1 MHGTSNHGKGSR
13 VRFEKLTIHG
23 FGPFPKTETIDFGQL
38 SSAGLF
44 LITGPIGAGKTTM
57 LDAICF
63 ALYGQTTGEGQ
74 ASGVLDG
81 RSGTELRCSRSAPD
95 QETKVELIFRVKDSY
110 YKIERSPEYSR
121 PKRRGEGSTRTP
133 ASVHLYR
140 WDTSAKISPSDP
152 VALVDQNLCWKPIS
166 SRIAEVA
173 SEVESITGFN
183 AEQFRRVIVIPQ
195 GRFRDV
201 LISPHDER
209 QDLLK
214 KIFGTEVFERFSV
227 KTMECEQR
235 RKAAW
240 LDHQRAFE
248 DLLAQFP
255 WTNGLTG
262 EEIQSRIDAELQ
274 SAEEQLAAAEIQK
287 NDWALK
293 LAESNRALGEAQ
305 AIVRLCES
313 IQLEEAKRQKAESQ
327 LSELERIRPEWE
339 DAKAAAMIAEKLNR
353 FRSIERQ
360 RQQNADALETLVS
373 RSVDVKKD
381 SENKQL
387 DLQKANQEYEKVGDI
402 NLRLGQIAEK
412 EQQVQQDKKRWLNA
426 EQAVKNA
433 KANATKTFEE
443 CRNLEQQRPKVEN
456 ALAESKYKYEA
467 AMARFH
473 AGSAARLAATLA
485 SGEACPVCGSH
496 EHPNP
501 AISTERIPSEDEL
514 RLLQD
519 AMNCEN
525 DELQRLSLALATTRE
540 QEQNHQKALVAA
552 QEALSETPPPSDITE
567 LLCESQSLTS
577 LRTGIVKAKELSE
590 REARAA
596 TERWNKI
603 ELEIAQKKATIET
616 LHSQA
621 TIARIELDSEL
632 QQSSLKTEDAV
643 DAAARETEWISK
655 IEREVNTA
663 TNALQAAASSLAA
676 LRSTLG
682 ERTLPDMQ
690 QLMSNHA
697 AISSAVM
704 DIESSTAAAKQVR
717 DTLSTFKSQYAER
730 QQQRTSSEKEYQ
742 TALTLSQMV
751 NGKTPGGDRV
761 SLHSWVLASVMEQ
774 VLAQA
779 TNILRHMTRGRYELI
794 RSTNTSGG
802 TGQKGLEIAVSDTWN
817 GTTRPART
825 LSGGETFLAS
835 LALSLALAQ
844 TAASYQG
851 GRPLETVFIDEGF
864 GSLDAE
870 SLEAAVSAL
879 TSLRDQGR
887 VVGIISH
894 VDEMRRTIG
903 TQLRFTRTGET
914 VQTEIIG

>member
-1 MHGTSNHGKGSR
+1 M
-13 VRFEKLTIHG
+13 RFERLTIHG
-23 FGPFPKTETIDFGQL
+23 FGPFPKTETIDFGKL
-38 SSAGLF
+38 SSSGLF

-74 ASGVLDG
+74 ASGALDG

-95 QETKVELIFRVKDSY
+95 QETKVELVFRVKDSFF
-110 YKIERSPEYSR
+110 KIERSPEYSR
-121 PKRRGEGSTRTP
+121 PKRRGEGTTRTP

-140 WDTSAKISPSDP
+140 WDSAAIFSPSESNELS
-152 VALVDQNLCWKPIS
+152 AEHLNWQPIS
-166 SRIAEVA
+166 SRVADVA

-201 LISPHDER
+201 LISPHDAR

-214 KIFGTEVFERFSV
+214 KIFGTEVFERFSL

-240 LDHQRAFE
+240 MDHQRSFE

-255 WTNGLTG
+255 WTNGLTS
-262 EEIQSRIDAELQ
+262 EEVQTRIDADLQ
-274 SAEEQLAAAEIQK
+274 SAQEQLAAAETQK
-287 NDWALK
+287 NDSELK
-293 LAESNRALGEAQ
+293 LAESNRALGAAQ
-305 AIVRLCES
+305 AIVRLCDS
-313 IQLEEAKRQKAESQ
+313 IRLEETKLQKAEGE
-327 LSELERIRPEWE
+327 LRELERIRPEWE
-339 DAKAAAMIAEKLNR
+339 NAKAAALVADKLSR
-353 FRSIERQ
+353 FRNIERQ
-360 RQQNADALETLVS
+360 LQQDVAALETLVT
-373 RSVDVKKD
+373 RSTEVKLHL
-381 SENKQL
+381 ENHQL
-387 DLQKANQEYEKVGDI
+387 ALQKANQEFESVGEI
-402 NLRLGQIAEK
+402 NLRLGQIAER
-412 EQQVQQDKKRWLNA
+412 EQQVQQDKKRWVNA
-426 EQAVKNA
+426 EQAVEKA
-433 KANATKTFEE
+433 KANAAKTTQEWD
-443 CRNLEQQRPKVEN
+443 NLQRQLPHAEKS
-456 ALAESKYKYEA
+456 LAESKHKYEA

-496 EHPNP
+496 EHPSP
-501 AISTERIPSEDEL
+501 ATSAERIPSEDAL
-514 RLLQD
+514 KLLQD

-540 QEQNHQKALVAA
+540 QERNSQHAVVAA
-552 QEALSETPPPSDITE
+552 QETLSETPPPLDISE
-567 LLCESQSLTS
+567 LVREAQTLKSRRDEII
-577 LRTGIVKAKELSE
+577 RAKDLAE

-596 TERWNKI
+596 SEQSNKV

-616 LHSQA
+616 LQSQS
-621 TIARIELDSEL
+621 TIARKELDSAL
-632 QQSSLKTEDAV
+632 SLSSLKTVNAV
-643 DAAARETEWISK
+643 DAATRETEWISK
-655 IEREVNTA
+655 IEREVNNA
-663 TNALQAAASSLAA
+663 TKALQAATSSLDA

-682 ERTLPDMQ
+682 DRRPPNMQ
-690 QLMSNHA
+690 QLELDHA
-697 AISSAVM
+697 AIASALM
-704 DIESSTAAAKQVR
+704 DIEKSTAAAKQSR
-717 DTLSTFKSQYAER
+717 DALAAFNIQYAER
-730 QQQRTSSEKEYQ
+730 YQQKASSEKEYQ

-774 VLAQA
+774 VLAQS
-779 TNILRHMTRGRYELI
+779 TSILRHMTRGRYELI
-794 RSTNTSGG
+794 RSTITTGG
-802 TGQKGLEIAVSDTWN
+802 TGQKGLEISVSDTWN

-879 TSLRDQGR
+879 TSLREQGR

-903 TQLRFTRTGET
+903 TQLRFTRIGET

>member
-1 MHGTSNHGKGSR
+1 M
-13 VRFEKLTIHG
+13 RFEKLTIHG
-23 FGPFPKTETIDFGQL
+23 FGPFPKTETIDFGKL
-38 SSAGLF
+38 SAAGLF

-74 ASGVLDG
+74 ASGALDG

-95 QETKVELIFRVKDSY
+95 QETKVELIFRVKDSFF
-110 YKIERSPEYSR
+110 KIERSPEYNR
-121 PKRRGEGSTRTP
+121 PKRRGEGTTRTP
-133 ASVHLYR
+133 ASVNLYR
-140 WDTSAKISPSDP
+140 WNSPKTFSPSELESG
-152 VALVDQNLCWKPIS
+152 ADQHLNWQPIS
-166 SRIAEVA
+166 SRIADVA

-201 LISPHDER
+201 LISPHDAR

-214 KIFGTEVFERFSV
+214 KIFGTEVFERFSIR
-227 KTMECEQR
+227 TIECEQR
-235 RKAAW
+235 CKAAW
-240 LDHQRAFE
+240 MDHQRSFD

-255 WTNGLTG
+255 WTTGLTS
-262 EEIQSRIDAELQ
+262 EEIQNRIDVDLQ
-274 SAEEQLAAAEIQK
+274 SAQEQLTSTEIHK
-287 NDWALK
+287 NEWATK

-305 AIVRLCES
+305 AIERLCES
-313 IQLEEAKRQKAESQ
+313 IRLEEGKQHKAGLE
-327 LSELERIRPEWE
+327 LRELERIRPEWE
-339 DAKAAAMIAEKLNR
+339 NAKAAALVADKLNR
-353 FRSIERQ
+353 CRSLERQREQDSAALGASVTRSIE
-360 RQQNADALETLVS
+360 
-373 RSVDVKKD
+373 VKQH
-381 SENKQL
+381 SEDKQL
-387 DLQKANQEYEKVGDI
+387 NLQKANKEFEKVGEID
-402 NLRLGQIAEK
+402 RQLGQIADK
-412 EQQVQQDKKRWLNA
+412 EQQAHQDKKRWEQA
-426 EQAVKNA
+426 AQAVKKATACAAKTTEEGKLLQRQLPNA
-433 KANATKTFEE
+433 EK
-443 CRNLEQQRPKVEN
+443 
-456 ALAESKYKYEA
+456 ALAESKYKHDSA
-467 AMARFH
+467 IARFH

-485 SGEACPVCGSH
+485 SREACPVCGSH

-501 AISTERIPSEDEL
+501 AISSERIPSEDEL
-514 RLLQD
+514 KLLQD
-519 AMNCEN
+519 AMNCANE
-525 DELQRLSLALATTRE
+525 ELQRLSVAIATTRE
-540 QEQNHQKALVAA
+540 QELHTQQAIVAA
-552 QEALSETPPPSDITE
+552 QTTLSETPPPPDISK
-567 LLCESQSLTS
+567 LIHESQALRS
-577 LRTGIVKAKELSE
+577 LRDGLVKAKERAEGEAIAASE
-590 REARAA
+590 QL
-596 TERWNKI
+596 NKI
-603 ELEIAQKKATIET
+603 ELEIARKKAAIET
-616 LHSQA
+616 LQSQS
-621 TIARIELDSEL
+621 TIARNELDSAL
-632 QQSSLKTEDAV
+632 SVSSLKTEAAV
-643 DAAARETEWISK
+643 DAATRETQWISK
-655 IEREVNTA
+655 VDREL
-663 TNALQAAASSLAA
+663 TNATQALQSSTSSLDA

-682 ERTLPDMQ
+682 DRKQPDMK
-690 QLMSNHA
+690 QLEANHA
-697 AISSAVM
+697 SIGSALLE
-704 DIESSTAAAKQVR
+704 IENTNATAKQLR
-717 DTLSTFKSQYAER
+717 DSLSTFKRQYAER
-730 QQQRTSSEKEYQ
+730 YKQKVAAEQEYQ
-742 TALTLSQMV
+742 TALALSQMV
-751 NGKTPGGDRV
+751 NGKTPGGDRI

-879 TSLRDQGR
+879 TSLREQGR

-903 TQLRFTRTGET
+903 TQLRFTRIGET